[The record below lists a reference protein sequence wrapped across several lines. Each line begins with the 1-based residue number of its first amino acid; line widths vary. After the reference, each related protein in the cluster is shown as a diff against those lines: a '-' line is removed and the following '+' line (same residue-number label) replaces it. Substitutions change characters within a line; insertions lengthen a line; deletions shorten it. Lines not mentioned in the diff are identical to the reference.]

1 MSGGSFFC
9 YQNPCD
15 WPTEYCDGEVQRDE
29 NQDLWGCL
37 GDCKPRKM
45 KYYSENKCN
54 TSTIADRASYDTDDG
69 NLYYVGAQIYPE
81 VYFIESGGAWNIR
94 PFWNSE
100 AEIHATL
107 AEQYGDGY
115 MQVPFNNDAGVGNAT
130 VRYLTLFHL
139 AHRSLG
145 GTTLLCRSC
154 TL

>member
-1 MSGGSFFC
+1 MGEGSFFC

-15 WPTEYCDGEVQRDE
+15 WPTEYCDGDVQRDE
-29 NQDLWGCL
+29 SQGLWGCL

-54 TSTIADRASYDTDDG
+54 ISSPIYDSNDDQ
-69 NLYYVGAQIYPE
+69 LYYVGAQIYPE
-81 VYFIESGGAWNIR
+81 VYFVESGGAWNIR

-100 AEIHATL
+100 AEIQATL

-130 VRYLTLFHL
+130 VRYLT
-139 AHRSLG
+139 
-145 GTTLLCRSC
+145 TLLCRSC